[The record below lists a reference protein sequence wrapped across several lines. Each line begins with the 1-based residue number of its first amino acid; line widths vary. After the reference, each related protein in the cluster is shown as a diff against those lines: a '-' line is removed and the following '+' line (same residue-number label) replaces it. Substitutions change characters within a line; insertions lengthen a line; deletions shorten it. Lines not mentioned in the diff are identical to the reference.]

1 MLNRTLK
8 TIVSLIPFFWA
19 VTLTAQMQE
28 AYIESWTIQDKDF
41 NLRQELA
48 RRVIDS
54 ANTWLTRDDI
64 TLPTAR
70 LDDPLQV
77 IVLVSVDPA
86 TAKESRQLMK
96 LVMGKIVVDRD
107 FDRFLPRGIL
117 DSLVRRNCFWRN
129 QQFRVLNE
137 AWTPQEVVNYDP
149 SRFRPAPYDLAFRAV
164 DDVPPRQLSLF
175 ETSYKVGK
183 ELRGW
188 IGLGYDDLGFPA
200 ASYGKI
206 RAGAGWRN
214 VKFWGEIPLPFG
226 MEHTAFFARGLDATA
241 GVGLSFE
248 GESFGGALTW
258 SDPAEAIGS
267 APLSGD
273 TTWAFGRSA
282 LVHGAIPL
290 GRWPL
295 GDGYLRAR
303 LGLTYTQAVQRI
315 HRSEGEVAMGTADDR
330 FKALIRMEYGL
341 ANESGMLRRS
351 IGLQLLTELSRN
363 AWVATWREQFTDAIG
378 LQATFFGTFGQREP
392 YRPAFSVALSPVILF

>member
-1 MLNRTLK
+1 MK
-8 TIVSLIPFFWA
+8 TILGIAFSILFCVCTA
-19 VTLTAQMQE
+19 TLGAQTQE
-28 AYIESWTIQDKDF
+28 AYVESWTIQDKDF

-77 IVLVSVDPA
+77 TVLVSVDP
-86 TAKESRQLMK
+86 TTGKESRQLMR

-107 FDRFLPRGIL
+107 FERFLPRGIL

-137 AWTPQEVVNYDP
+137 AWTPQEIVNYDP
-149 SRFRPAPYDLAFRAV
+149 SRFRPDPYDLTFRAV
-164 DDVPPRQLSLF
+164 DDLPPRQLSLF
-175 ETSYKVGK
+175 EISYRTGK
-183 ELRGW
+183 ELRFW
-188 IGLGYDDLGFPA
+188 TGLGYDDLGFPGT
-200 ASYGKI
+200 SYGKI

-214 VKFWGEIPLPFG
+214 VRFWGEIPLPFG
-226 MEHTAFFARGLDATA
+226 TEHTALFARGLDATA

-258 SDPAEAIGS
+258 SDPAEAIGN

-282 LVHGAIPL
+282 LVHGLVPL

-295 GDGYLRAR
+295 GDGYLRTR

-315 HRSEGEVAMGTADDR
+315 HRSEGETVVGITDDR
-330 FKALIRMEYGL
+330 FKALIKMEYGL
-341 ANESGMLRRS
+341 ADDAGLLYRS
-351 IGLQLLTELSRN
+351 IGLQLLTELSHN
-363 AWVATWREQFTDAIG
+363 AWLVTWREQFTQAIG
-378 LQATFFGTFGQREP
+378 LQTILFGTFGKREP
-392 YRPAFSVALSPVILF
+392 YRPSFSVALSPVIVF

>member
-1 MLNRTLK
+1 LK
-8 TIVSLIPFFWA
+8 TIFSIISSILFA
-19 VTLTAQMQE
+19 LCTATLAAQTQE
-28 AYIESWTIQDKDF
+28 AYLESWTIQDKDF
-41 NLRQELA
+41 DLRQELA

-77 IVLVSVDPA
+77 TVLVSVDP
-86 TAKESRQLMK
+86 TTGKESRQLIK

-107 FDRFLPRGIL
+107 FDRFLPQGIL

-137 AWTPQEVVNYDP
+137 AWTPHDVMNYDP
-149 SRFRPAPYDLAFRAV
+149 SHFRPDPFTLTFRAV
-164 DDVPPRQLSLF
+164 DDLPPRQFSLF
-175 ETSYKVGK
+175 ETSYKAGK
-183 ELRGW
+183 ELRFWTGV
-188 IGLGYDDLGFPA
+188 GYDELGFPA

-214 VKFWGEIPLPFG
+214 VRFWGELPLPFG
-226 MEHTAFFARGLDATA
+226 VASSAFFARGLDATA

-248 GESFGGALTW
+248 GEAIGGALSW
-258 SDPAEAIGS
+258 SDPTEAVGS
-267 APLSGD
+267 APLPGD

-282 LVHGAIPL
+282 LVHGVVPL

-303 LGLTYTQAVQRI
+303 LGLTYTQVVQRI
-315 HRSEGEVAMGTADDR
+315 HRNEGEPVMGIADDR

-341 ANESGMLRRS
+341 ADQSGMLRRS
-351 IGLQLLTELSRN
+351 IGLQLLTELSHN
-363 AWVATWREQFTDAIG
+363 AWCVTWREQFTTAIG
-378 LQATFFGTFGQREP
+378 LHATLFGAFGQREP
-392 YRPAFSVALSPVILF
+392 YRPEFSVALSPVILF